1 MANTTGSSSNTPADN
16 TTSSDADKSVGRTT
30 DSFSHYLTALAQCS
44 TEGVAFVNSDGVV
57 DFVNYTAATL
67 IGRTQEELL
76 GVDFFSLVKPTSCSI
91 EDISLKRV
99 WRGQFQLLGLEQT
112 LDAVVQHTAPVPGRG
127 PGMVV
132 CLNVEG
138 SSLQTPPQTFHQTK
152 LEALG
157 VLSSSIV
164 HDLNNILTGI
174 LGHVSFLRLSL
185 PPEVTDQESLGA
197 IEDGARKA
205 ASMTQQV
212 LEFAKGEELVLGP
225 VNISRVINDGL
236 TLLSASL
243 PENVQLNVHG
253 TEDEVHVVGD
263 EGQLNQLILNL
274 TVNARDALPDGG
286 TITVELGTRVFSD
299 SVHCSELGIEVGDY
313 VLLSIKDNGQGIS
326 DEVRDRVF
334 EPFFTTK
341 AQHGTG
347 LGLATVQAIVKAHR
361 GVLSLH
367 TAAGQGSCFE
377 IALPS
382 SSAVEDLIADSDD
395 EALPTGTERI
405 LVVDDE
411 ETVRTI
417 IQRSLEHLGYEVVVA
432 SDGVE
437 ALEIYADSVDS
448 FALVIIDMIMP
459 KMPGDE
465 LFYRLQEQNPHVQV
479 LIASGYA
486 SDSRTK
492 AILDD
497 GALAFIQ
504 KPFAVEELAQEVRQ
518 CLDQELEIEEAA

>member
-1 MANTTGSSSNTPADN
+1 M
-16 TTSSDADKSVGRTT
+16 
-30 DSFSHYLTALAQCS
+30 
-44 TEGVAFVNSDGVV
+44 
-57 DFVNYTAATL
+57 
-67 IGRTQEELL
+67 
-76 GVDFFSLVKPTSCSI
+76 
-91 EDISLKRV
+91 
-99 WRGQFQLLGLEQT
+99 
-112 LDAVVQHTAPVPGRG
+112 
-127 PGMVV
+127 
-132 CLNVEG
+132 
-138 SSLQTPPQTFHQTK
+138 
-152 LEALG
+152 
-157 VLSSSIV
+157 
-164 HDLNNILTGI
+164 
-174 LGHVSFLRLSL
+174 
-185 PPEVTDQESLGA
+185 
-197 IEDGARKA
+197 
-205 ASMTQQV
+205 
-212 LEFAKGEELVLGP
+212 
-225 VNISRVINDGL
+225 
-236 TLLSASL
+236 
-243 PENVQLNVHG
+243 
-253 TEDEVHVVGD
+253 
-263 EGQLNQLILNL
+263 
-274 TVNARDALPDGG
+274 
-286 TITVELGTRVFSD
+286 
-299 SVHCSELGIEVGDY
+299 
-313 VLLSIKDNGQGIS
+313 
-326 DEVRDRVF
+326 VRDRVF